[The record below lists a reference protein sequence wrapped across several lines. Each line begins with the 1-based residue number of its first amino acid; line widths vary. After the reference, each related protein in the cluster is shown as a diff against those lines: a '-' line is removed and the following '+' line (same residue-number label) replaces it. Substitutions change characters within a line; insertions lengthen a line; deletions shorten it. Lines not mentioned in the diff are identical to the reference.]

1 MPHTVRDV
9 GTLALRKLGVLRSGG
24 EPSAADAEA
33 ARQSLESLYSEW
45 ITQGTFGR
53 VYNVAITKSGS
64 VTPGHSM
71 HVNVTTDEE
80 VSIDLP
86 ATMQRDFWSTW
97 RGDLGLN
104 VPRDKSVVIVT
115 DQFGAGRAT
124 YVYDGTVQRW
134 MRTDTIKLSDEAPL
148 SARGIDGLASVLAIR
163 LTEQFGSELAS
174 PQTLRSANSYRTA
187 LVCNFGNE
195 DDEGYTIASARTN
208 VPVPAEPVPF
218 DFADFYNDLPE
229 N

>member
-1 MPHTVRDV
+1 MPHSVRDV
-9 GTLALRKLGVLRSGG
+9 CTLALRKLGVLRAGG
-24 EPSAADAEA
+24 VPTSADAET
-33 ARQSLESLYSEW
+33 ARLSLESLYSEW

-86 ATMQRDFWSTW
+86 ATVQRDFWSTW
-97 RGDLGLN
+97 RPCRDYGWGLHVPVGGDPGLN

-134 MRTDTIKLSDEAPL
+134 MRTDTITLNDEAPL
-148 SARGIDGLASVLAIR
+148 SARGMDGLASLLAMR
-163 LTEQFGSELAS
+163 LTEYFGAELMS
-174 PQTLRSANSYRTA
+174 PITQQSANRYKVA
-187 LVCNFGNE
+187 LVTNYGNE
-195 DDEGYTIASARTN
+195 EDC
-208 VPVPAEPVPF
+208 
-218 DFADFYNDLPE
+218 
-229 N
+229 

>member
-1 MPHTVRDV
+1 MPYSVRDV
-9 GTLALRKLGVLRSGG
+9 CTLALRKLGVLRAGG
-24 EPSAADAEA
+24 VPTSADAET
-33 ARQSLESLYSEW
+33 ARLSLESWYAEA

-53 VYNVAITKSGS
+53 VYNVAIIKAGA

-86 ATMQRDFWSTW
+86 ATVQRDFWSTW
-97 RGDLGLN
+97 RPCRDYGWGLHVPVGGDPGLN

-134 MRTDTIKLSDEAPL
+134 MRTDTITLNDEAAL
-148 SARGIDGLASVLAIR
+148 SARGMDGLASVLAIR
-163 LTEQFGSELAS
+163 LTEQFGSELAG
-174 PQTLRSANSYRTA
+174 PQTLRSANSYKTA

-195 DDEGYTIASARTN
+195 ED
-208 VPVPAEPVPF
+208 
-218 DFADFYNDLPE
+218 
-229 N
+229 

>member
-1 MPHTVRDV
+1 MPHSVRDV
-9 GTLALRKLGVLRSGG
+9 CTLALRKLGVLRAGG
-24 EPSAADAEA
+24 VPTSADAET
-33 ARQSLESLYSEW
+33 ARLSLESWYAEA
-45 ITQGTFGR
+45 INQGTFGR

-64 VTPGHSM
+64 VTPGQSM

-97 RGDLGLN
+97 RPCRDYGWGLHVPVGGDPGLN

-134 MRTDTIKLSDEAPL
+134 MRTDTITLQDEAAL
-148 SARGIDGLASVLAIR
+148 SARGMDGLASILAIR
-163 LTEQFGSELAS
+163 LTDQFGSELAG
-174 PQTLRSANSYRTA
+174 PQTLRSANSYKTA

-195 DDEGYTIASARTN
+195 ED
-208 VPVPAEPVPF
+208 
-218 DFADFYNDLPE
+218 
-229 N
+229 

>member
-1 MPHTVRDV
+1 MPYTVRDV

-86 ATMQRDFWSTW
+86 ATMPRDFWSTW

-124 YVYDGTVQRW
+124 YVYDGTTQRW

-148 SARGIDGLASVLAIR
+148 SARGMDGLASVLAIR

>member
-71 HVNVTTDEE
+71 HLNVTTDEE

-86 ATMQRDFWSTW
+86 ATVQRDFWSTW
-97 RGDLGLN
+97 RPCRDYGWGLHVPVGGDPGLN

-134 MRTDTIKLSDEAPL
+134 MRTDTITLQDEAAL
-148 SARGIDGLASVLAIR
+148 SARGMDGLASVLAIR
-163 LTEQFGSELAS
+163 LTEQFGSELAG
-174 PQTLRSANSYRTA
+174 PQTLRSANSYKTA

-195 DDEGYTIASARTN
+195 EDYG
-208 VPVPAEPVPF
+208 
-218 DFADFYNDLPE
+218 
-229 N
+229 